1 MRTLEAARRSATI
14 VAGALL
20 VLITGTAQA
29 QTPLPAHDFTI
40 AEALSAPLPG
50 GMVAAPKGGRAA
62 WVYNAAGVRN
72 VWVAEPKA
80 GGALGGRALTTYIG
94 DDGED
99 LGELAWDA
107 AGETVF
113 YSRGGSLEGG
123 GPVNIMSRPSGAE
136 PQKVWAVGLDGGA
149 PRLIGPGHGAA
160 PSPKG
165 DVVAYIQA
173 GQVFVAAVKEAG
185 APKPLIQIRGEI
197 VGIVWS
203 PDGSRLAFV
212 SNRGDHVLIGVY
224 DQASRTITWMAP
236 STDTDGAPEW
246 SPDGRR
252 LAFVRTPATTPS
264 AFVAQREGRPWAIW
278 VADPATGA
286 GRAVWT
292 ADAGR
297 GSVFHAALSDRVLY
311 WGKGDRLVFPWEKT
325 GWLNLY
331 SVPATGG
338 EAQNLTPGAFE
349 VFNLALTPG
358 GGDMVY
364 SANGAD
370 TDRYHLWR
378 VPIDGGGPPRALTRG
393 DGIEDYPVV
402 TSDGAVLGLH
412 SDARNALRPVTVETS
427 GALDDVA
434 PGAIPASF
442 PVAKFVQP
450 TAVTFTAADGQIVH
464 GQLFLPPHRRPGAG
478 PALLFFH
485 GGPIRQMLVGWHPM
499 DAYNFM
505 YAMNQYLANE
515 GYVVLS
521 VNYRGGIGY
530 GLDYREALNFG
541 PDGASEYNDIVGG
554 ANVLRA
560 RKDVDPARVGI
571 WGGSYGGLMTALGLS
586 RASNLLAAGV
596 DYAGVHD
603 WRKML
608 PFLDAPEAAKGAAE
622 RAYASSAIATA
633 DQWRSPVLFVHAD
646 DDRNVPF
653 AQTVEMVEALRKHEV
668 PIEQIVIPDEIHDL
682 LRRKSWMTYFNATD
696 AFFARTLGA
705 P

>member
-1 MRTLEAARRSATI
+1 MRPTATAKAALIAAAT
-14 VAGALL
+14 ALIASS
-20 VLITGTAQA
+20 VTAQ
-29 QTPLPAHDFTI
+29 TRMPSHDFSI
-40 AEALSAPLPG
+40 ADALSAPLPSD
-50 GMVAAPKGGRAA
+50 MVAAPKGGRAA

-72 VWVAEPKA
+72 VWVAEP
-80 GGALGGRALTTYIG
+80 GPRGALVGRALTTYSG

-107 AGETVF
+107 AGGRVF

-136 PQKVWAVGLDGGA
+136 PQRVWVVGLDGGA
-149 PRLIGPGHGAA
+149 PKLIGPGHSPA

-165 DVVAYIQA
+165 DVVAFIQG
-173 GQVFVAAVKEAG
+173 GQVFTADLKEPG
-185 APKPLIQIRGEI
+185 APNPLIQTRGEI
-197 VGIVWS
+197 AAIAWS

-224 DQASRTITWMAP
+224 DRTSRTIAWMAP
-236 STDTDGAPEW
+236 STDTDTAPEW
-246 SPDGRR
+246 SPDGKR
-252 LAFVRTPATTPS
+252 LAFVRTPAATPS
-264 AFVAQREGRPWAIW
+264 AFVARREGRAWAIW

-286 GRAVWT
+286 AHAVWT
-292 ADAGR
+292 ADPGR
-297 GSVFHAALSDRVLY
+297 GSVFHPALSERVLY

-331 SVPATGG
+331 SIPAAGG
-338 EAQNLTPGAFE
+338 AAQALTPGAFE

-358 GGDMVY
+358 GGEMIY

-378 VPIDGGGPPRALTRG
+378 VPVGGEQAPRALTEG
-393 DGIEDYPVV
+393 HGIEDYPVA
-402 TSDGAVLGLH
+402 TSGGAVLALH
-412 SDARNALRPVTVETS
+412 SDARNALRPVTVEGS
-427 GALDDVA
+427 GSMHDLT
-434 PGAIPASF
+434 PGVIPAAF
-442 PVAKFVQP
+442 PAAKLVEP
-450 TAVTFTAADGQIVH
+450 TAVTFTAADGQTVH
-464 GQLFLPPHRRPGAG
+464 GQLFLPAHPRPGAG

-530 GLDYREALNFG
+530 GLDYREAINFG
-541 PDGASEYNDIVGG
+541 PDGASEYNDIVG
-554 ANVLRA
+554 AATYLRA
-560 RKDVDPARVGI
+560 RKDVDPARIGI

-622 RAYASSAIATA
+622 RAYASSAIATVET
-633 DQWRSPVLFVHAD
+633 WRSPVLFVHAD

-653 AQTVEMVEALRKHEV
+653 NQTVEMVEALRKHGV
-668 PIEQIVIPDEIHDL
+668 QVEQIIIPDEIHDL
-682 LRRKSWMTYFNATD
+682 LRRNSWMTLFNATD
-696 AFFARTLGA
+696 DFFARKLGA